1 MSDVDQIFGSLED
14 IYTYFCEICSNE
26 HIFSILYEYIG
37 LRGFVAISAT
47 NSTVSKLVNG
57 H

>member
-1 MSDVDQIFGSLED
+1 MADIDQINRALED
-14 IYTYFCEICSNE
+14 TYAYFCEMCSNE

-37 LRGFVAISAT
+37 LRGFVAISET